1 VLVDRSDAPQAVLS
15 LARPGIAASDANE
28 PLLERANLMLG
39 GLFTS
44 RLNQDLREEHGY
56 TYGAGSRVSRTRG
69 VGSFVASASV
79 FTEKA
84 ADALKALVADVAD
97 YAKGGMT
104 EAEADKTRLQSQ
116 SDRVEAFE
124 TFDHAAEH
132 LAVDAALGLAPDY
145 ERTAALATEGASRD
159 ALTRL
164 GAAYFDPASAI
175 VIVVGPRAKLEEP
188 LKAIGYG
195 AFELRDADGKVI
207 TKAAPVGRA
216 M

>member
-1 VLVDRSDAPQAVLS
+1 
-15 LARPGIAASDANE
+15 
-28 PLLERANLMLG
+28 
-39 GLFTS
+39 
-44 RLNQDLREEHGY
+44 
-56 TYGAGSRVSRTRG
+56 
-69 VGSFVASASV
+69 VASASV

-84 ADALKALVADVAD
+84 ADALKALVSDVAD

-116 SDRVEAFE
+116 GDRVEAFE
-124 TFDHAAEH
+124 MFDHAAEH

-159 ALTRL
+159 ALARL
-164 GAAYFDPASAI
+164 GAAYFDPASAV

-195 AFELRDADGKVI
+195 TFELRDADGKVI
-207 TKAAPVGRA
+207 TKAAPIGRA